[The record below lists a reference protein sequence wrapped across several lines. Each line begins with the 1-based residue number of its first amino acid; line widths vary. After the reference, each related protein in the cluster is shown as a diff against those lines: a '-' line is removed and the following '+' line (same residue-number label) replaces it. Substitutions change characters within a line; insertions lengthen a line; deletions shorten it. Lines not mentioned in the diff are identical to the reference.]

1 MAKNYDLEIQKNLD
15 QIKKLTEVNK
25 ELIKKKRVAVQKER
39 TRLSKML
46 FEIFEKHFG
55 KVQDEKI
62 LEAFDLALEEKG
74 ENLKQ
79 VVHELAPE
87 EKMGM
92 GEEAKE
98 ERL

>member
-25 ELIKKKRVAVQKER
+25 ELTKKKRVAVQKER

-62 LEAFDLALEEKG
+62 LEAFDLEVTTAHY
-74 ENLKQ
+74 Q
-79 VVHELAPE
+79 VAAAPE
-87 EKMGM
+87 EKM
-92 GEEAKE
+92 
-98 ERL
+98 